1 MAVKYVWPPIR
12 SECVLMRARSTD
24 RCPPPLK
31 YMMYGHSVLGVNV
44 RGNIGRLRC
53 MRRPRANN
61 WVRSKRGKGGEGGG
75 YVTYSRKIGGL
86 WGVAHGCALTT
97 ETEVKTNECAA

>member
-24 RCPPPLK
+24 RCPPPHK
-31 YMMYGHSVLGVNV
+31 YIRYGHSVRGVNV

-53 MRRPRANN
+53 MRRPRVNN
-61 WVRSKRGKGGEGGG
+61 WVRSKRGQKGAKEGDMSHIRG
-75 YVTYSRKIGGL
+75 K
-86 WGVAHGCALTT
+86 
-97 ETEVKTNECAA
+97 